1 MSKTIARNF
10 IIASLIFF
18 VLGCIEGLVFPTK
31 SFLGTFY
38 CALMHIQ
45 PDQLKPFLS
54 DFFVRIHTHISLVG
68 WVSSALMGILYFIV
82 PQIRGRERFCKWIC
96 YTNFWLHVLGVV
108 VLCVG
113 WHIVGSVGLCAGFKH
128 GTADF
133 TRVVAPYKP
142 LIWIG
147 AGAICI
153 SALLFSF
160 NILRCLFLSD
170 EGELSTHKNAR

>member
-1 MSKTIARNF
+1 MSKMIARNF

-18 VLGCIEGLVFPTK
+18 ALGCIEGLVFPTK
-31 SFLGTFY
+31 HVLRPFY
-38 CALMHIQ
+38 SALMRVPH
-45 PDQLKPFLS
+45 DQLKPFLS

-96 YTNFWLHVLGVV
+96 HANFWLHVLGIV

-113 WHIVGSVGLCAGFKH
+113 WHIVGSVGLSAGFEH

-133 TRVVAPYKP
+133 TGVVARYKP

-147 AGAICI
+147 GSAICI
-153 SALLFSF
+153 SALLFSY
-160 NILRCLFLSD
+160 NMLRCLLLSD
-170 EGELSTHKNAR
+170 EETFSPHK